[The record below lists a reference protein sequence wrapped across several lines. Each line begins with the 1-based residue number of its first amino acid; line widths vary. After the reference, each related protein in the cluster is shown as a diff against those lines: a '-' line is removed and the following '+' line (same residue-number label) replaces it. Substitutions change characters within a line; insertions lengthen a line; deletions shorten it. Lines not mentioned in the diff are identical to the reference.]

1 MAYVYQHIRMD
12 TNEVYYVGIGKN
24 ENTYKRANSKL
35 NRNIWWKRINDKVE
49 TKIEILKSGIS
60 WEEAIVFEKYYINLY
75 GRKDLGQG
83 NLVNL
88 TDGGEGTINVIRS
101 EEQINRLKKY
111 NTSRIFT
118 EETRKK
124 ISEAAIGRPGYGK
137 KALLQFDKQGNLIKE
152 FESVFST
159 RLDGYNFKKVQNCLR
174 REKNSHQGF
183 RWCLKEVWENYTQE
197 EKEKV
202 IYEFANY
209 KKKYNKPYKE
219 KVKRVYKRVENPKDC
234 RKKIEQFDLNENF
247 IQEYESITSTKEK
260 GFNPKK
266 ISECLGGRAKTHK
279 GFIWK
284 YKHHTGVI

>member
-12 TNEVYYVGIGKN
+12 TNEVYYIGIGKN
-24 ENTYKRANSKL
+24 ETTYKRAKSKI
-35 NRNIWWKRINDKVE
+35 NRNIWWERINDKVE

-60 WEEAIVFEKYYINLY
+60 WEEAIFYEKYYIKLY
-75 GRKDLGQG
+75 GRKDLGLG

-88 TDGGEGTINVIRS
+88 TDGGEGGLNTIRS
-101 EEQINRLKKY
+101 KKQINRWKEY
-111 NTSRIFT
+111 NKNRIFT

-124 ISEAAIGRPGYGK
+124 ISEAAKGNNKNEKFK
-137 KALLQFDKQGNLIKE
+137 KSILQFNKQGDLIKE
-152 FESVFST
+152 FNSIHST
-159 RLDGYNFKKVQNCLR
+159 KLEGFNFKNIQNCIR
-174 REKNSHQGF
+174 GESNSHQGF
-183 RWCLKEVWENYTQE
+183 RWCLKKVWENYTQE

-234 RKKIEQFDLNENF
+234 RKKIEQFDLDGNF
-247 IQEYESITSTKEK
+247 IK
-260 GFNPKK
+260 GFDSVSSVKEDGFVPKR
-266 ISECLGGRAKTHK
+266 ISECLTGKNKSYK

-284 YKHHTGVI
+284 YKI